1 MQKLALEPSGEL
13 ARLTG
18 CAAEYIHAAKAQSTL
33 RAYRSDWRHFEAW
46 CQEHEL
52 PALPG
57 LRPKQWPFT
66 LAALGATHRA
76 ATLSRR
82 LTSINKVH
90 RAAGE
95 AAPALMQNLAVGETL
110 KLRIEI
116 SGFVQGTFKNR
127 K

>member
-1 MQKLALEPSGEL
+1 MRP
-13 ARLTG
+13 
-18 CAAEYIHAAKAQSTL
+18 KAQSTL

-46 CQEHEL
+46 CQEHESAAL
-52 PALPG
+52 PASAETVALY
-57 LRPKQWPFT
+57 

-95 AAPALMQNLAVGETL
+95 AAP
-110 KLRIEI
+110 R
-116 SGFVQGTFKNR
+116 
-127 K
+127 